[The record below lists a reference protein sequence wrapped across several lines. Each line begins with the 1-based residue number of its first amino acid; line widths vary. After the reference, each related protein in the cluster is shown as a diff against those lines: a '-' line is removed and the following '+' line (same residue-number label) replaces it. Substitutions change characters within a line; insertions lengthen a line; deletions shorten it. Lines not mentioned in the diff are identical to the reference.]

1 MTTDDALLIIAVGA
15 WWWRV
20 SWCAT
25 LLRKQE
31 LEDARRTARRELE
44 ALEGKRDELREL
56 QRDAAA
62 LLEAYEGTVP
72 EELENLAPEERRHI
86 YNLLQ
91 LRCLLRPNEPPELT
105 GVFAAGL
112 PKVRDVEGV
121 WRSTSAKMRKSSC
134 R

>member
-1 MTTDDALLIIAVGA
+1 M
-15 WWWRV
+15 

-72 EELENLAPEERRHI
+72 E
-86 YNLLQ
+86 
-91 LRCLLRPNEPPELT
+91 
-105 GVFAAGL
+105 
-112 PKVRDVEGV
+112 
-121 WRSTSAKMRKSSC
+121 
-134 R
+134 

>member
-15 WWWRV
+15 WWRWWRV

-25 LLRKQE
+25 FLRKQE

-72 EELENLAPEERRHI
+72 E
-86 YNLLQ
+86 
-91 LRCLLRPNEPPELT
+91 
-105 GVFAAGL
+105 
-112 PKVRDVEGV
+112 
-121 WRSTSAKMRKSSC
+121 
-134 R
+134 

>member
-1 MTTDDALLIIAVGA
+1 VTTDDALLIIAVGA

-72 EELENLAPEERRHI
+72 E
-86 YNLLQ
+86 
-91 LRCLLRPNEPPELT
+91 
-105 GVFAAGL
+105 
-112 PKVRDVEGV
+112 
-121 WRSTSAKMRKSSC
+121 
-134 R
+134 